1 MTEWCGCHQTYRQH
15 ADIVNRFIEY
25 ARKKAMDN
33 THAALLIM
41 ALHRLNGLL
50 VEKEDDGTTSAV
62 VLSHSNLVVFTVR
75 RNLIVTFHVR
85 EREERGP
92 KIAMGLIPF
101 LEGHLAAI
109 HANVEPR
116 PGARERVLRVDVWSE
131 ERGPPPHKDLAFEW
145 IDNRAAVSVSL
156 LLTALLRALEANAAH
171 VSAIAE
177 FLPVN
182 LLPELAGEY
191 AYMTGDSLLQEA
203 LAKVPRQR
211 TLLSYFKK
219 RRTQ

>member
-62 VLSHSNLVVFTVR
+62 VLSHLNLVVFTVR

-101 LEGHLAAI
+101 LEGHRAAI

-131 ERGPPPHKDLAFEW
+131 ERGPLQQEHLAWDCYGGTVMSRPF
-145 IDNRAAVSVSL
+145 
-156 LLTALLRALEANAAH
+156 LLTALLRALEANAEH
-171 VSAIAE
+171 VRAIAE

-182 LLPELAGEY
+182 LVPEIAGEY

-211 TLLSYFKK
+211 TLLSYLKK
-219 RRTQ
+219 RWTQ